1 MNLFIVIVI
10 QETDCEKTIWGKGT
24 TFFLKDNEKNNKS
37 LVGHQKGGLH
47 IVFYRIPIVLIMDF
61 NHILYIED
69 VWFCHIRKKIFSVI
83 FAVLL
88 SLTLYSVGIELVI

>member
-37 LVGHQKGGLH
+37 LVGHQKG
-47 IVFYRIPIVLIMDF
+47 
-61 NHILYIED
+61 
-69 VWFCHIRKKIFSVI
+69 WF
-83 FAVLL
+83 
-88 SLTLYSVGIELVI
+88 TY